1 MCGVYMCVWQV
12 RVCVGGG
19 WQVHTVHVCTHV
31 QVMVLIIFFFFF
43 FLVENLDTHV
53 STVLSHSFPLDVSIL
68 YSCWPVG
75 YCLGTRGKNMLNV
88 SSWLPTQDDLT
99 HLHVIL

>member
-1 MCGVYMCVWQV
+1 MCVCV
-12 RVCVGGG
+12 CVCVGGAG
-19 WQVHTVHVCTHV
+19 AYHACVHACASNGVDH
-31 QVMVLIIFFFFF
+31 FF

-88 SSWLPTQDDLT
+88 SSWLPTQDDLN